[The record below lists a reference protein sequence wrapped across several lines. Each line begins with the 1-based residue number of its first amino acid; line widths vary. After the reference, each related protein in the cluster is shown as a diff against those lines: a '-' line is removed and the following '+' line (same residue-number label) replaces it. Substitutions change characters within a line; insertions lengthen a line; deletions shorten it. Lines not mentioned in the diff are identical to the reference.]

1 MRKVLMILM
10 AIQRAAKGIHYHT
23 GGAQFFSDHLLADRI
38 YDDLD
43 DLIDE
48 IQENYFL
55 GKEEEA
61 PAQKDLLK
69 GAAELVPDE
78 TDDMKLAFTA
88 LDQLLLDGINTLQ
101 TTSELS
107 ALTAGDNDLIG
118 RICSDLQKK
127 HGFVWRR
134 LK

>member
-55 GKEEEA
+55 GKEEDA

>member
-23 GGAQFFSDHLLADRI
+23 GGAQFYGDHLLADRI
-38 YDDLD
+38 YDGLD

-55 GKEEEA
+55 GKEEDA

-69 GAAELVPDE
+69 GAVELVPDE
-78 TDDMKLAFTA
+78 TEDMKLAFTA

-101 TTSELS
+101 TISELS
-107 ALTAGDNDLIG
+107 ALTTGDNDLIG

>member
-1 MRKVLMILM
+1 MILM

-55 GKEEEA
+55 GKEEDA

>member
-10 AIQRAAKGIHYHT
+10 AIQRGAKGIHYHT
-23 GGAQFFSDHLLADRI
+23 GGAQFYGDHLLADRI
-38 YDDLD
+38 YDGLD

-55 GKEEEA
+55 GKEEDA
-61 PAQKDLLK
+61 PAQKDLLE
-69 GAAELVPDE
+69 GAAAIVPE
-78 TDDMKLAFTA
+78 ESEDMKIAFTK
-88 LDQLLLDGINTLQ
+88 LDQLILDGINELETV
-101 TTSELS
+101 SELT

-127 HGFVWRR
+127 HGFIWRR

>member
-1 MRKVLMILM
+1 MILM
-10 AIQRAAKGIHYHT
+10 AIQRTAKGIHYHT
-23 GGAQFFSDHLLADRI
+23 GGAQFYGDHLLADRI

-55 GKEEEA
+55 GKEEDA

-78 TDDMKLAFTA
+78 TEDMKLAFTA
-88 LDQLLLDGINTLQ
+88 LDQLILDGINTLQ

-107 ALTAGDNDLIG
+107 ALTVGDNDLIG

>member
-55 GKEEEA
+55 GKEEDA

-78 TDDMKLAFTA
+78 TDDMKLAFSA

>member
-55 GKEEEA
+55 GKEEDA

-78 TDDMKLAFTA
+78 TDDMKLAFSA

-101 TTSELS
+101 TISELS

>member
-38 YDDLD
+38 YEDLD

-55 GKEEEA
+55 GKEEDA

-78 TDDMKLAFTA
+78 TEDMKLAFTA

>member
-23 GGAQFFSDHLLADRI
+23 GGAQFYGDHLLADRI

-55 GKEEEA
+55 GKEEDA

-69 GAAELVPDE
+69 GASELVPDE
-78 TDDMKLAFTA
+78 TDDMKLAFSA
-88 LDQLLLDGINTLQ
+88 LDQLILDGINTLQ